1 MLELRDVFLWGTN
14 QPEVDQLDQSETR
27 RVPPQRRK
35 RVKLA
40 VVVPDLELVASEL
53 ILGVLLDNQSAF
65 S

>member
-1 MLELRDVFLWGTN
+1 MELRDVFLWGTD